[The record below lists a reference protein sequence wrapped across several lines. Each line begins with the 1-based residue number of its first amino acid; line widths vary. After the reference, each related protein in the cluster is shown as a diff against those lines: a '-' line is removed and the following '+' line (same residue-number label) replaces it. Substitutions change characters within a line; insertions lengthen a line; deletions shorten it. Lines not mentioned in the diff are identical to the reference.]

1 MTQGDGPWPT
11 VTRPAFTGLFSDVM
25 PTTGNRQSPGML
37 GLQEAILRSIPDV
50 VLRYDKH
57 SVLEWASPSLE
68 HIFGYRP
75 SDVVGTQFRMSTDE
89 TLARLEVDFRALATN
104 RERHMTRRFEL
115 MKADGTQT
123 WAEMNVRAEYEP
135 TGELA
140 YMVAVI
146 RELSERGDIDMLYRI
161 LAHNTS
167 DVVLIYDPE
176 SVILWASPSI
186 TKVLGHRPEDL
197 VGDSEFIVHPDDVPA
212 AMQKYAEAIESK
224 ATGLRNRARVL
235 RPDGSFLWMD
245 ASIVLVWS
253 ADGELEYAITSL
265 RDVHEQVLVEQELR
279 TSLERFNLLV
289 ENSNDVLYQFDAEG
303 RLAWITPN
311 VTRLTGWEPEE
322 LIGMHRLEFVHPDD
336 AAAAQKA
343 RDEATHGH
351 LTTVELRMRLKDGGY
366 RWLEASAGV
375 THDTSGAIA
384 GVGILRDIQA
394 RHDAQTALAASEQL
408 FRSAMR
414 DSAVGMCLI
423 TPEGL
428 ITDPNQALCR
438 FLARSRDELTTLT
451 WQELADPSEIP
462 GDLETLDELLSG
474 QIESIRALRHYFLP
488 DGSQVVGDLTVS
500 AIRSDEGEV
509 NRLLVQI
516 IDMTESTDLQEKLA
530 TSEMHYRALTDAM
543 TEVVTRGDNAGVV
556 IWASKSLTPVT
567 GWRSEDVV
575 GRTLMELIHPNDF
588 EAAQRVHTS
597 LARAQSSEV
606 ELRIRMADGEYKW
619 FAMSANPIL
628 GDDGEVTGRMATW
641 RDLTQEMSTRRL
653 LAQRE
658 TEFRQIAEHAADV
671 VFRMDHND
679 TITWASSS
687 SMNALGYLPR
697 DLIGRDP
704 KSWVH
709 QADLLALHN
718 FAHSLVPNAPG
729 RLTVRARCADGE
741 YRWFAAIATRVMDA
755 HGDLASIIV
764 GMRNIDGEVRAV
776 EALARSE
783 EQFRLAMASAPSGM
797 AVVEHGGRFAQV
809 NNSLAAMVGQS
820 VGWLQRH
827 DLRDIVHVD
836 DWPVIEAL
844 QRRLTSSDLT
854 AGIEEIRL
862 VHADGTTV
870 RAETSLAALRSDQG
884 SVISFVVQFI
894 DVTQAREAQAALHHA
909 ATHDPLTLLGNRRG
923 LSEELGRVL
932 GRIPRT
938 GTRIGI
944 LALDLDGLKPI
955 NDGFGHATG
964 DQVLVSVGQR
974 LRAAVRRDDPIARV
988 GGDEFVVV
996 LVGVHNHEQVAHLA
1010 EKIRNE
1016 LSREIVVDDVPV
1028 RVTVSI
1034 GAVLAEEEEAASS
1047 LLRRAD
1053 AALYEAK
1060 QSGRDRVVIKP

>member
-1 MTQGDGPWPT
+1 
-11 VTRPAFTGLFSDVM
+11 M

-37 GLQEAILRSIPDV
+37 GVEEAILRSIPDV
-50 VLRYDKH
+50 ILRYNADG
-57 SVLEWASPSLE
+57 VLDWASPSLE
-68 HIFGYRP
+68 HVFGFRP
-75 SDVVGTQFRMSTDE
+75 ADVVGTRFELSHPDDRGRLHATATAMAREGRERASST
-89 TLARLEVDFRALATN
+89 FRAL
-104 RERHMTRRFEL
+104 
-115 MKADGTQT
+115 KANGETT
-123 WAEMNVRAEYEP
+123 LVEVSARMEYE
-135 TGELA
+135 GGKVS
-140 YMVAVI
+140 YMVAAM
-146 RELSERGDIDMLYRI
+146 RELADRGDVDLLYRI
-161 LAHNTS
+161 LADNTS
-167 DVVLIYDPE
+167 DVVVLYDAA

-197 VGDSEFIVHPDDVPA
+197 VGNSEFIVHPDDVPA
-212 AMQKYAEAIESK
+212 AMELYRQAIAAK
-224 ATGLRNRARVL
+224 DTTLRNRARVM
-235 RPDGSFLWMD
+235 RSNGSSLWMD

-265 RDVHEQVLVEQELR
+265 RDVHEQVLIEQDLR
-279 TSLERFNLLV
+279 KSLERFNLLV
-289 ENSNDVLYQFDAEG
+289 ENSNDVLYQFDANG
-303 RLAWITPN
+303 CLAWITPN
-311 VTRLTGWEPEE
+311 ITRLTGWQPEE
-322 LIGMHRLEFVHPDD
+322 LIGKYRLEFVHPDD
-336 AAAAQKA
+336 AKAAQAA
-343 RDEATHGH
+343 RDEAAAGN
-351 LTTVELRMRLKDGGY
+351 LTTVELRMQTKDGGY

-375 THDTSGAIA
+375 THDASGAIA
-384 GVGILRDIQA
+384 GVGILRDIHA
-394 RHDAQTALAASEQL
+394 RHEAQAALAASEQR

-414 DSAVGMCLI
+414 DSAVGMCLV
-423 TPEGL
+423 TPEGR
-428 ITDPNQALCR
+428 ITDPNQALCT
-438 FLARSRDELTTLT
+438 FLARSQDELATLT
-451 WQELADPSEIP
+451 WQELADPSEVP
-462 GDLETLDELLSG
+462 GDLVTLDELLSG
-474 QIESIRALRHYFLP
+474 QIESIRAVRHYFLP

-500 AIRSDEGEV
+500 AIRSDAGEI
-509 NRLLVQI
+509 NSLLVQI
-516 IDMTESTDLQEKLA
+516 IDMTESAHLQEQVK
-530 TSEMHYRALTDAM
+530 TSEQHYRALTDSM
-543 TEVVTRGDNAGVV
+543 SDVVIRGDNAGIV

-567 GWRSEDVV
+567 GWRSEDLL
-575 GRTLMELIHPNDF
+575 GRTLLELIHPNDL
-588 EAAQRVHTS
+588 EHARGVHIA
-597 LARAQSSEV
+597 LDKGESSDV
-606 ELRIRMADGEYKW
+606 ELRIRMADGGYKW
-619 FAMSANPIL
+619 FALSANPIL
-628 GDDGEVTGRMATW
+628 DENGEVTGRVSTW
-641 RDLTQEMSTRRL
+641 RDLTGEVATRRL

-679 TITWASSS
+679 TITWASASS
-687 SMNALGYLPR
+687 VNALGYLPR

-704 KSWVH
+704 KAWVH
-709 QADLLALHN
+709 HADLAALHN
-718 FAHSLVPNAPG
+718 FAHSLEPNAPG

-741 YRWFAAIATRVMDA
+741 YRWFAAIATRIVDA
-755 HGDLASIIV
+755 DGELASIIV

-809 NNSLAAMVGQS
+809 NNSLAAIVGQS

-827 DLRDIVHVD
+827 GLRDIVHVD

-884 SVISFVVQFI
+884 SVISFVAQFI